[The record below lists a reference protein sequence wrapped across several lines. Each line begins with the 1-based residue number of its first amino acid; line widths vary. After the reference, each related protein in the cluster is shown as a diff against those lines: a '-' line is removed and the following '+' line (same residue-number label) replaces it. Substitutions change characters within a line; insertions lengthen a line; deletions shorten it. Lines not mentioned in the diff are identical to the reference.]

1 MKKKIVQ
8 VAISVLLA
16 FMLVPISVSACG
28 GFVAI
33 KGEKVFHSIYCDSL
47 YGLELSKLR
56 WFDTAKKAES
66 YGLSMCTECAQF
78 YDKEYSDEYCESY
91 WISTDHL
98 LATAMELSFWDGNE
112 GGIEFGKESMLE
124 EVHYQFE
131 RGYEKGYE
139 DGRYDGRIKAEQE
152 AESQKAAAKEAREQ
166 SWYGLLGTIGFLL
179 AIPYII
185 SLLDNRKR
193 K

>member
-66 YGLSMCTECAQF
+66 YGLTMCTECAQF
-78 YDKEYSDEYCESY
+78 YDEEYSDEYCESY
-91 WISTDHL
+91 WISSDHL
-98 LATAMELSFWDGNE
+98 LATAMELSFNSGYDCGVE
-112 GGIEFGKESMLE
+112 AGKESMFE
-124 EVHYQFE
+124 EVRWQFE
-131 RGYEKGYE
+131 DGYEKGYE
-139 DGRYDGRIKAEQE
+139 DGRYDGRIKAEEE
-152 AESQKAAAKEAREQ
+152 AEIQAAIAKEERKQ
-166 SWYGLLGTIGFLL
+166 SWYGLLGTIGFLV
-179 AIPYII
+179 AISYII
-185 SLLDNRKR
+185 DRLDNRKR